1 MQDVAEKQ
9 VVLVA
14 VAAASVPHEFL
25 LERRRI
31 EANRPSQKRIEVLE
45 GNRLRVLKMHGCERV
60 DAHRPRPCIANASA
74 VRVEVNS

>member
-14 VAAASVPHEFL
+14 VPAASVPHEFL

-45 GNRLRVLKMHGCERV
+45 GNRLWVVKMNGGEGV
-60 DAHRPRPCIANASA
+60 DAHRPRPCVANALT
-74 VRVEVNS
+74 VGVDVNS